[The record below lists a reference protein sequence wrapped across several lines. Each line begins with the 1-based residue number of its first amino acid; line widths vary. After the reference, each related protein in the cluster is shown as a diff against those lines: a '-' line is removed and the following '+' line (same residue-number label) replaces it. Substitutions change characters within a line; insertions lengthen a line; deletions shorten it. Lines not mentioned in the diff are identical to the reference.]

1 MLLSGFIFPI
11 SNMPRIIQFISYLL
25 PVRYFIVILRGIIL
39 KGVGLSILYPQALVL
54 LFFAMVLL
62 TICSF
67 RFKKRIA

>member
-1 MLLSGFIFPI
+1 
-11 SNMPRIIQFISYLL
+11 MPRIIQFISYLL
-25 PVRYFIVILRGIIL
+25 PVRYFLVILRGIIL

-54 LFFAMVLL
+54 LLFATVLL

>member
-1 MLLSGFIFPI
+1 
-11 SNMPRIIQFISYLL
+11 MPKIIQFISYLL

-39 KGVGLSILYPQALVL
+39 KGVGLPILYPQALVL
-54 LFFAMVLL
+54 LFFAIVLL